1 MGPVIHNQGDQ
12 MFLEKNRP
20 MAYKKSPNG
29 LQKIAQWLTKIAQ
42 WLTKIAQNVAQP
54 IFCHR
59 YVIHT

>member
-1 MGPVIHNQGDQ
+1 
-12 MFLEKNRP
+12 